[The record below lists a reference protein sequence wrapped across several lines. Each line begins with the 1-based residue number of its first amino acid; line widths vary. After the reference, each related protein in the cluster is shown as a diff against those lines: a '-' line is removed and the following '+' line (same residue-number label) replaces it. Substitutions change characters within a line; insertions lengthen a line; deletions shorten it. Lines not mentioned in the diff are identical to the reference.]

1 MKKITLLT
9 FLTYCC
15 GLFAQLTPSNEFN
28 FDEGLQDTYS
38 DITGVVD
45 GATLT
50 AGRGSEIDSAYYF
63 DGLNDVMSFGDTL
76 DMSDSLFTI
85 SVWVNVSEFKG
96 PLSGTGSSGAYIL
109 VKGLSILTSPSRAG
123 YGIKAREL
131 NGENVFEF
139 QVGNQ
144 NNTIVTAR
152 GGDFDIDTWYHI
164 VAVRDSSSIKLY
176 VDNEL
181 IDEQAITATS
191 DLNTNSSLQLAL
203 SDRFGQSPE
212 SDIYFHGLIDEVRF
226 YNDALTLCE
235 INTLHANNNLI
246 VSHDMSDTLD
256 QSYNEYNF
264 LVDGASLT
272 SGMNMLDSS
281 AYYFDGEDDIISFGD
296 VLDMSDSLFT
306 ISVWVNVS
314 EFKGPLSGTGSSGA
328 YILVKGLSILTSP
341 SRAGYG
347 IKARELNGENV
358 FEFQVGNQN
367 NTIVTARGGDFDI
380 DTWYHIV
387 AVRDSSSIKLYVDN
401 ELIDEQAIT
410 ATSNLNTN
418 SSLQF
423 ALSDRF
429 GQSPESDI
437 YFHGTIDQFDMYHYA
452 MTEEQIQ
459 CDSLPTNDVL
469 SSLSFGNYQN
479 EVSSSFYPNPVS
491 DVLFVH
497 SESENFEVTISDIF
511 GNVLIRT
518 NSNEINIMHLTQGTY
533 IVQKLD
539 SNGKE
544 SSLIIKE

>member
-1 MKKITLLT
+1 
-9 FLTYCC
+9 
-15 GLFAQLTPSNEFN
+15 
-28 FDEGLQDTYS
+28 
-38 DITGVVD
+38 
-45 GATLT
+45 
-50 AGRGSEIDSAYYF
+50 
-63 DGLNDVMSFGDTL
+63 
-76 DMSDSLFTI
+76 MSDSLFTI

-96 PLSGTGSSGAYIL
+96 ELAGTGTSGAYIL
-109 VKGLSILTSPSRAG
+109 AKGLSILTSPSRAG
-123 YGIKAREL
+123 YGIKAKAL

-152 GGDFDIDTWYHI
+152 GGDF
-164 VAVRDSSSIKLY
+164 
-176 VDNEL
+176 
-181 IDEQAITATS
+181 
-191 DLNTNSSLQLAL
+191 
-203 SDRFGQSPE
+203 
-212 SDIYFHGLIDEVRF
+212 
-226 YNDALTLCE
+226 
-235 INTLHANNNLI
+235 
-246 VSHDMSDTLD
+246 
-256 QSYNEYNF
+256 
-264 LVDGASLT
+264 
-272 SGMNMLDSS
+272 
-281 AYYFDGEDDIISFGD
+281 
-296 VLDMSDSLFT
+296 
-306 ISVWVNVS
+306 SV
-314 EFKGPLSGTGSSGA
+314 
-328 YILVKGLSILTSP
+328 
-341 SRAGYG
+341 
-347 IKARELNGENV
+347 
-358 FEFQVGNQN
+358 
-367 NTIVTARGGDFDI
+367 

-423 ALSDRF
+423 ALGDRF

-437 YFHGTIDQFDMYHYA
+437 YFHGAIDQFDMYHYA